1 VERCARTGARGRAP
15 VSMEHRVNTHRL
27 EEFQKGG
34 GKKSK
39 VKVIEAAVIVV
50 CVDHKKNKGYYPP
63 FL

>member
-1 VERCARTGARGRAP
+1 
-15 VSMEHRVNTHRL
+15 MEHRVNTHRL